1 MSGKK
6 TIVHTSS
13 NDLTH
18 SMVHYLLT
26 IHKLKEEHVYAR
38 VTDIAKELGL
48 TKGSVS
54 TAVANLRKKSLV
66 VEDDNKFLTLSDAGH
81 VEVHHIL
88 SSRTLMYYFLKDI
101 LKVDDVIAH
110 QDSCLV
116 EHLISTETRKGLF
129 EFMRKVVN
137 NSANLDLSTS
147 LDLEKFAND
156 HEFNE
161 AQKGDRYL

>member
-1 MSGKK
+1 M
-6 TIVHTSS
+6 
-13 NDLTH
+13 
-18 SMVHYLLT
+18 
-26 IHKLKEEHVYAR
+26 
-38 VTDIAKELGL
+38 
-48 TKGSVS
+48 
-54 TAVANLRKKSLV
+54 
-66 VEDDNKFLTLSDAGH
+66 
-81 VEVHHIL
+81 EVHHIL